1 MTLGEKIFELRKSKG
16 WSQEELASKISVSR
30 QSISKWE
37 SNTAMPDINRIV
49 ELAVLF
55 GVSTDYLLKD
65 DQERSNLDLQVDQGF
80 PNLVSLEEMNEFVT
94 KQAAAGKS
102 IAIGV
107 MLCVLSPVLLI
118 LLSGGTLLGAAIA
131 NGIGMV
137 TLLSMV
143 AGGVAIFITT
153 SAKMQRFEYIEKGDF
168 QLAPGLAG
176 IIREKQ
182 EAYSKT
188 YGQNMAIGV
197 VLFILCSLPLITAGI
212 FGASERVYA
221 FLTALLL
228 VILSIGL
235 FFLITT
241 STINGSFQ
249 KLLREGEFAPR
260 EQEDQ
265 KRISRFAGFY
275 WPIVVA
281 VYLGWSFYTGN
292 WAISWVVWP
301 IAGLLFG
308 AISSLFRTVES

>member
-1 MTLGEKIFELRKSKG
+1 
-16 WSQEELASKISVSR
+16 
-30 QSISKWE
+30 
-37 SNTAMPDINRIV
+37 MPDINRIV

-65 DQERSNLDLQVDQGF
+65 DQERPNLDLQVDQGF

-249 KLLREGEFAPR
+249 KLLREASLLRGSR
-260 EQEDQ
+260 KT

-281 VYLGWSFYTGN
+281 VYLGWSFYT
-292 WAISWVVWP
+292 AIGPSLGWF
-301 IAGLLFG
+301 GLLLDCFLVPFLPYFG
-308 AISSLFRTVES
+308 LLNPKRVVSHLQDCCFC